1 MNYLYKNERDSAL
14 WAFREGKKRGGFGKF
29 YLDALRSMLKFCN
42 EEAMIITAGDNFTIP
57 LWYLQTVENYRPDL
71 IIIDVSLLNT
81 IWYPQYLSRTTKIRF
96 DLSSTDLDSLEYCE
110 WKKQVVSIGDFT
122 WELKPSYYEQLLLRG
137 DRVLLS
143 IFRADKFNRETYFT
157 IGFYE
162 DSRLS
167 LQDYMLS
174 YYVIDKLDLTRNADF
189 NPEDYKVLLTNTMKT
204 ATALNRNSSDELNF
218 LEIIRYSLFK
228 KVEYYLSKERLTEAR
243 ELYGNIEAYL
253 NESKF
258 PYPNEETKIY
268 IKSIREKLW

>member
-1 MNYLYKNERDSAL
+1 
-14 WAFREGKKRGGFGKF
+14 
-29 YLDALRSMLKFCN
+29 MLKFCN